1 MPVTLEQMSEPLQQA
16 VLAAEDRRFYEHN
29 GVDLRR
35 IGAAMVANLRR
46 GRIVQG
52 ASTITQQFVRANV
65 LDRIAHLR
73 PQVPRSLARPIAS
86 KRSSARRRSCRPI

>member
-29 GVDLRR
+29 GVDFRR
-35 IGAAMVANLRR
+35 IGAAMIANFRR

-65 LDRIAHLR
+65 LDRSRTYGRKI
-73 PQVPRSLARPIAS
+73 P
-86 KRSSARRRSCRPI
+86 